1 MQQNGR
7 THIVAADA
15 MEFVPADY
23 FRPLPL
29 AEIFPRAGTVEVDL
43 GCGDGAYLAA
53 LAQQNPDRN
62 FLGIERLFG
71 RVRSA
76 CHKILHAD
84 LTNAR
89 ILRVEIAYA
98 VAHLFPARSV
108 EVFHLMFPDPWP
120 KRRHSRRRVF
130 TEDFLAAIH
139 RALTSGGTLQIAT
152 DQTDYFREIKRL
164 AARSPQFMMIENQE
178 ASGIGSTFE
187 ERFRQDKIEI
197 HRLSFRKVSEVT

>member
-7 THIVAADA
+7 THLVAADA

-29 AEIFPRAGTVEVDL
+29 AEIFPRAGFVEVDL

-98 VAHLFPARSV
+98 VAHLFPMRSV

-120 KRRHSRRRVF
+120 KRRHSRRRVV
-130 TEDFLAAIH
+130 TDDFLASIH
-139 RALTSGGTLQIAT
+139 RALTPLGTLRIAT

-197 HRLSFRKVSEVT
+197 HRLSLRKVSEGT